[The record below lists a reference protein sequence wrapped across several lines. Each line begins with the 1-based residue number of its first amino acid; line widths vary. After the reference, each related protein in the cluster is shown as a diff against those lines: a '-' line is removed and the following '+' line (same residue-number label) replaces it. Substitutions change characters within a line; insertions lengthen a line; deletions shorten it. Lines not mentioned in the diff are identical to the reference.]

1 MQADLVWV
9 RTDVRRIARA
19 TALAVTA
26 TLLLGL
32 AGCAKK
38 PPSRFDLVAG
48 VDVCSLVSPA
58 EAEQILGPELQPPH
72 AEPTGSGI
80 AGSCTWTF
88 RQLTNEQQAT
98 LFVMMVTRAS
108 SPQGPP
114 PSHFFTISQQE
125 ISASLGANPWPL
137 EDLGDR
143 AVLFQTRRP
152 EHSELYLLQSETL
165 LTLRMLGGSAAQLE
179 AFARALSREIAI
191 LPVPAE

>member
-1 MQADLVWV
+1 MHTKLVLI
-9 RTDVRRIARA
+9 RTDAHHISIAA
-19 TALAVTA
+19 VLAAAALLT
-26 TLLLGL
+26 GL
-32 AGCAKK
+32 AGCAKQ
-38 PPSRFDLVAG
+38 PASRFDLVAG
-48 VDVCSLVSPA
+48 VDVCALVSAA
-58 EAEQILGPELQPPH
+58 EASQILGPEIKQPF
-72 AEPTGSGI
+72 AEITGEGI
-80 AGSCTWTF
+80 AGNCTWTF
-88 RQLTNEQQAT
+88 RQLTNDQQAT

-114 PSHFFTISQQE
+114 PSHFFNISQQE

-165 LTLRMLGGSAAQLE
+165 LTLRIIGGSASQLE

-191 LPVPAE
+191 PPAPAG